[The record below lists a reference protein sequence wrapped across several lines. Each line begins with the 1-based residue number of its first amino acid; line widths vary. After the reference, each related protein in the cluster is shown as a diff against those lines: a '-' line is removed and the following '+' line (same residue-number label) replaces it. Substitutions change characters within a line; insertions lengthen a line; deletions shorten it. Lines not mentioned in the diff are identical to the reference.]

1 MDDVFE
7 SLTKE
12 VKIIQSRDPH
22 FKGRRH
28 VHDSYFYTDLYK
40 EELKNT
46 DDEYTEYDVYYD
58 EKSKDEVMIEA
69 VSLLDCYSEIYK
81 VPTVRISNKEWDIL
95 FEEVYDFYTEYD
107 LNYFFEQDML
117 MLNRLAISRSL
128 LYNKKY
134 LDISDY
140 INSFN
145 YLDSMVLTEGEKKT
159 LNKRVDMLCDKEKV
173 IPMEKFL
180 QKKFDRRV

>member
-22 FKGRRH
+22 FKGCRH
-28 VHDSYFYTDLYK
+28 VPDSYFYTDLYK

-46 DDEYTEYDVYYD
+46 DDEYTEYDVSYD

-69 VSLLDCYSEIYK
+69 VSLLDSYSEIYK
-81 VPTVRISNKEWDIL
+81 VPTVRISDKEWDIL

-134 LDISDY
+134 LDIYDY

>member
-1 MDDVFE
+1 MNDVFE
-7 SLTKE
+7 SLTE
-12 VKIIQSRDPH
+12 EFDIIQSRDPH
-22 FKGRRH
+22 FRGRRH
-28 VHDSYFYTDLYK
+28 VPDSYFYTDSYK
-40 EELKNT
+40 DELENA
-46 DDEYTEYDVYYD
+46 DDEYIEYDVFYD
-58 EKSKDEVMIEA
+58 EKSKDEVMIEV
-69 VSLLDCYSEIYK
+69 VSLLDSYKEKYK
-81 VPTVRISNKEWDIL
+81 VPTVRIGNREWDIL
-95 FEEVYDFYTEYD
+95 FEEVYNFYTEYD

-128 LYNKKY
+128 LYNKRY

-145 YLDSMVLTEGEKKT
+145 YLDSMVLTKGEKKT